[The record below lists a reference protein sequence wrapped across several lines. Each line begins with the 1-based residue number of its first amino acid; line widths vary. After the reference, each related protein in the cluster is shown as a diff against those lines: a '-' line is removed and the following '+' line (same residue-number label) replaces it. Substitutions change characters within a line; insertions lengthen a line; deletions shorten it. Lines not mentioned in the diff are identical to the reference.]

1 MSIHYK
7 VSTLSPPLPVSR
19 ESDVTLLEAAKLM
32 DRDALVKI
40 FDLYS
45 PAIYNYAFR
54 LSGDSLVAD
63 YIVGDVFAKLL
74 EHFSAGKGPTTNLRS
89 YLFEMAYHLVVD
101 ETRHSQ
107 RNSPL
112 EKVDV
117 QKPDGF
123 STHLEAENRTV
134 YKAIQRAIR
143 EDLTQD
149 QRHVVILRFLEGFSL
164 QETAAIVGKD
174 VNNVKVIQ
182 NRAIA
187 ALRRALDVSMIK

>member
-1 MSIHYK
+1 MSILYK
-7 VSTLSPPLPVSR
+7 VLTFSPPVSR
-19 ESDVTLLEAAKLM
+19 ESDVTLLEVAKQM

-54 LSGDSLVAD
+54 LCGDSLVAD

-74 EHFSAGKGPTTNLRS
+74 EHFSTGKGPTTNLRS

-101 ETRHSQ
+101 ETRHSH
-107 RNSPL
+107 RAAPL
-112 EKVDV
+112 EKVDL

-123 STHLEAENRTV
+123 STHLDAENRIIFE
-134 YKAIQRAIR
+134 AIQRAIR
-143 EDLTQD
+143 EFLTDD
-149 QRHVVILRFLEGFSL
+149 QRHIVILRFLEGFSL
-164 QETAAIVGKD
+164 QETAKIVGKD
-174 VNNVKVIQ
+174 INNVKVIQ

-187 ALRRALDVSMIK
+187 ALRRALDITMVK